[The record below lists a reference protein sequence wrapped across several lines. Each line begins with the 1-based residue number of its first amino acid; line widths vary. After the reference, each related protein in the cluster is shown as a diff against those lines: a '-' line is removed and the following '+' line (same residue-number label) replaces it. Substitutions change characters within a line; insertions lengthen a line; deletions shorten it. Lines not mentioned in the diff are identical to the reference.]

1 MTKLERARKFL
12 TGTTRAIAL
21 KVIPLALVASSAH
34 AITPGNSFLLSSQSI
49 STIHNSGGSGSFF
62 GSGIFSASPLALEN
76 GFFGLSLTGSVGVSC
91 SGGSCGGETI
101 DFNFQGHV
109 TGPATPPATAKVFYR
124 FSTSL
129 TGNPDPSYTWTLLGS
144 GGSANYGDNVSGN
157 GVMTLSGSNWSMDLD
172 IYTPSF
178 DDGATLTLTLP
189 TDVPASIDLTA
200 PPSGAPEPASM
211 ALTMAG
217 GLWLFLLRRKKRSA

>member
-12 TGTTRAIAL
+12 TGTTRVIAL

-34 AITPGNSFLLSSQSI
+34 AAVPGNSFLLSSQSI
-49 STIHNSGGSGSFF
+49 STIQNSGGSGSFF

-109 TGPATPPATAKVFYR
+109 TGPATPPTTASVFYR

-129 TGNPDPSYTWTLLGS
+129 SGDTDSSYTWTFLGT
-144 GGSANYGDNVSGN
+144 GGDANYGANVTGN
-157 GVMTLSGSNWSMDLD
+157 GVLNLSGSNWSMDLD
-172 IYTPSF
+172 ITNPTF
-178 DDGATLTLTLP
+178 DDGATFTLTLP
-189 TDVPASIDLTA
+189 TDAPASIDLMA
-200 PPSGAPEPASM
+200 GPSAAPEPASM

-217 GLWLFLLRRKKRSA
+217 AAGWLLLRRKNRRS